1 MGIKVRCENVSK
13 SFGRQRVLSGIE
25 LTFEPG
31 SMTVLAGPNGCGKTT
46 LLSLLGGLVKPTYG
60 RIVWEDRSR
69 EDARTQTAW
78 VGHETMLYADLS
90 ARENL
95 LFSAGLFGQ
104 PASRVEEALAKFDA
118 LAFANRPVRQYS
130 RGQKQRTTLARAFL
144 VKPELLL
151 LDEPTTGLDR
161 NSEALLSSYVQEE
174 KARGVTI
181 VAVTHDQGW
190 MANERI
196 VELERGRL
204 RG

>member
-1 MGIKVRCENVSK
+1 
-13 SFGRQRVLSGIE
+13 
-25 LTFEPG
+25 
-31 SMTVLAGPNGCGKTT
+31 MTVLAGPNGCGKTT

-161 NSEALLSSYVQEE
+161 NSEALLSSYVREE

-181 VAVTHDQGW
+181 VAVTHDQSW